1 MKLFEMTK
9 AHKEKLQIVGVYLGL
24 LTGILTC
31 TFTGEWHWMG
41 ISILIAT
48 WHGIFGN
55 NIALHRLFSHRSFTT
70 TRAKEIFL
78 AISTIFL
85 GSNGPI
91 TYCAIHRHHHVH
103 SDDPQDPHSPHQSG
117 FWYIGLSLWA
127 FRTKE
132 EKAKLRVKIPKDLMR
147 DPVLRFIETN
157 YHALWLSLMALFYFV
172 GGWTVLLYCLL
183 VPAGLYV
190 MIANIGTNV
199 ISHSNLF
206 NGSYRNFNTDDESR
220 NSNFVQ
226 LLTMGEG
233 YQNNHH
239 LNCTTCS
246 QAFKP
251 GEFDPAAWV
260 TRKFFATD
268 YIAVPKYDIK

>member
-1 MKLFEMTK
+1 MKLFELTR
-9 AHKEKLQIVGVYLGL
+9 AHKEQLQIIGVYLGL
-24 LTGILTC
+24 AVGLITC
-31 TFTGEWHWMG
+31 AVTNEWYLMG

-70 TRAKEIFL
+70 TRPKEIFL

-91 TYCAIHRHHHVH
+91 TYCAIHRHHHLH
-103 SDDPQDPHSPHQSG
+103 SDAPRDPHSPHQSG

-127 FRTKE
+127 FRTLE
-132 EKAKLRVKIPKDLMR
+132 QKAQLRVSMPKDLMR
-147 DPVLRFIETN
+147 DPVLKFIELN
-157 YHALWLSLMALFYFV
+157 YHAIWLAVMAAFYLL
-172 GGWTVLLYCLL
+172 GGWTVLLYGLL

-190 MIANIGTNV
+190 LIANIGTNV
-199 ISHSNLF
+199 ISHSDVF
-206 NGSYRNFNTDDESR
+206 NSSYRNFDTDDQSR

-251 GEFDPAAWV
+251 GEFDPSGWL
-260 TRKFFATD
+260 TKKLFAID
-268 YIAVPKYDIK
+268 FIEVPQYNK